1 MKPRITTL
9 DNGLTVATD
18 TMPDVRSITLG
29 IWLNT
34 GSRDELPTQAGMAH
48 FMEHMVFKGTPDH
61 TATQLSAAFDAL
73 GAELNAY
80 TTKEYTCF
88 HARFVDEC
96 LPQVLPLMAEMVI
109 QSTFADEDIEP
120 ERKVVLEEIARS
132 QDTPDDY
139 VFDLFSDALMPTH
152 PLGRPVLGTR
162 ELVASYTH
170 DDCRAFHDAHYVT
183 QNAVIAAAGNVD
195 HEQLV
200 SLVRTC
206 FACMPQG
213 ERTQRPEVHEN
224 SRRFFACQQRETEQA
239 HFVYGMPWV
248 DAFDERRFAGAL
260 GSAILGGSMSSRLF
274 QEVREKNGLAYAV
287 FSQGATYRDAGM
299 FCVYCGT
306 RPENLRQTL
315 AIVQRELA
323 RMVDEPPTQEEID
336 RQCGAICGSLLLS
349 LESTGSRMG
358 RLGRALTMGVPLR
371 SVDELVA
378 LYRSLTPA
386 DVQAVA
392 AQFLTQKPTV
402 AVVSSYDEDT
412 VCGYAEALN
421 GIA

>member
-1 MKPRITTL
+1 
-9 DNGLTVATD
+9 
-18 TMPDVRSITLG
+18 
-29 IWLNT
+29 
-34 GSRDELPTQAGMAH
+34 
-48 FMEHMVFKGTPDH
+48 
-61 TATQLSAAFDAL
+61 
-73 GAELNAY
+73 
-80 TTKEYTCF
+80 
-88 HARFVDEC
+88 
-96 LPQVLPLMAEMVI
+96 
-109 QSTFADEDIEP
+109 
-120 ERKVVLEEIARS
+120 
-132 QDTPDDY
+132 
-139 VFDLFSDALMPTH
+139 
-152 PLGRPVLGTR
+152 
-162 ELVASYTH
+162 
-170 DDCRAFHDAHYVT
+170 
-183 QNAVIAAAGNVD
+183 
-195 HEQLV
+195 
-200 SLVRTC
+200 
-206 FACMPQG
+206 
-213 ERTQRPEVHEN
+213 
-224 SRRFFACQQRETEQA
+224 
-239 HFVYGMPWV
+239 MPWV

-306 RPENLRQTL
+306 RPENLQQTL

-402 AVVSSYDEDT
+402 AVVSPYDEDT